1 MFTEQL
7 AKGRVQTVLLLPSA
21 DAQRLRLTEV
31 RKVSS
36 TVVASK
42 HRWASSP
49 KRPMLL
55 VDIGQLGRYTKC
67 IDWLRWLS
75 VR

>member
-36 TVVASK
+36 TIVALK
-42 HRWASSP
+42 YRWASSP

-55 VDIGQLGRYTKC
+55 VDIGQPGRYTQY

>member
-36 TVVASK
+36 IGFVN
-42 HRWASSP
+42 HRSIEVSVGVITKTPNA
-49 KRPMLL
+49 
-55 VDIGQLGRYTKC
+55 IG
-67 IDWLRWLS
+67 
-75 VR
+75 